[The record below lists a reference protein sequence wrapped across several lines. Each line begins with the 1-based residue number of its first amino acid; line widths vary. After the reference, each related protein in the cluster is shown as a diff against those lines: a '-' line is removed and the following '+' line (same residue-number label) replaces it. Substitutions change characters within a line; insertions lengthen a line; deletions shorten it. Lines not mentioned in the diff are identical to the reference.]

1 MSCLPGLQPRELQQ
15 CRAALLEA
23 WRYFHGR
30 RRWLTTTWLRPIYEL
45 WLEEAVNAGV
55 IDAPGFYANRYAYTR
70 CRFVFGGKGWVD
82 PVKEVQAA
90 KLRLEIGVS
99 TLEQECAEQGL
110 DWEEVL
116 HQQRL
121 EAECRRARPARARC
135 HHLDCQYRR
144 QRQRQEEGAPARK
157 DAP

>member
-1 MSCLPGLQPRELQQ
+1 M
-15 CRAALLEA
+15 ALLP
-23 WRYFHGR
+23 RPR

-82 PVKEVQAA
+82 PVKEITAA

-121 EAECRRARPARARC
+121 EAQCRREHGLAEPGATTWIANTADPGEDKNENESNGAGDAHRQ
-135 HHLDCQYRR
+135 HH
-144 QRQRQEEGAPARK
+144 GSAGRK
-157 DAP
+157 EPGQ